1 MKVVI
6 LAGGLGTRLAE
17 YTDAI
22 PKPMVPIGGKPI
34 LWHIM
39 ERYATF
45 GHKDFVLALG
55 YKADVIKN
63 YFLNYKTLTDDFS
76 VDLGSGELNPLGS
89 AVDAVDWNVSLVN
102 TGEGTMTGGR
112 LKRLRRIIGE
122 EPFMFTYGD
131 GLCDINIPELLQF
144 HYDHKKM
151 ITVTAVRPQARFGE
165 LEIRDGVVTSFEEK
179 PQLHQGWIN
188 GGFFVVEPEFLS
200 LIDDDSTYLEREP
213 LERAAAMGEFM
224 AYQHSGFW
232 QCMDTKR
239 DQQLLEK
246 LWCED
251 PPWRGSRI

>member
-39 ERYATF
+39 ERYAAF

-76 VDLGSGELNPLGS
+76 VDLGSGELNSLGS

-151 ITVTAVRPQARFGE
+151 VTVTAVRPQARFGE
-165 LEIRDGVVTSFEEK
+165 LEIRDGLVTSFEEK

-213 LERAAAMGEFM
+213 LERAVAMGEFM

-246 LWCED
+246 LWCDD
-251 PPWRGSRI
+251 PPWRGSSI

>member
-1 MKVVI
+1 M
-6 LAGGLGTRLAE
+6 
-17 YTDAI
+17 
-22 PKPMVPIGGKPI
+22 
-34 LWHIM
+34 
-39 ERYATF
+39 
-45 GHKDFVLALG
+45 
-55 YKADVIKN
+55 
-63 YFLNYKTLTDDFS
+63 
-76 VDLGSGELNPLGS
+76 NPLCS

-112 LKRLRRIIGE
+112 LKRLRRMIGE
-122 EPFMFTYGD
+122 EPFMLTYGD
-131 GLCDINIPELLQF
+131 GLCDINIPDLLQF

-165 LEIRDGVVTSFEEK
+165 LEIRDGLVTSFEEK

>member
-1 MKVVI
+1 MKVII

-63 YFLNYKTLTDDFS
+63 YFLNYKALTDDFS
-76 VDLGSGELNPLGS
+76 VDLGSGKLNPLGS

-122 EPFMFTYGD
+122 EPFMLTYGD
-131 GLCDINIPELLQF
+131 GLCDINIPDLLQF

-165 LEIRDGVVTSFEEK
+165 LDIRDGVVTSFEEK

>member
-1 MKVVI
+1 MKVII

-112 LKRLRRIIGE
+112 LKRLRQVIGE
-122 EPFMFTYGD
+122 EPFMLTYGD

-165 LEIRDGVVTSFEEK
+165 LDIRDGVVTSFEEK

-246 LWCED
+246 LWCDD

>member
-1 MKVVI
+1 MKVII

-76 VDLGSGELNPLGS
+76 VDLGSGKLNPLGS

-112 LKRLRRIIGE
+112 LKRLRQIIGE
-122 EPFMFTYGD
+122 EPFMLTYGD

-165 LEIRDGVVTSFEEK
+165 LEIRDGLVTSFEEK

-188 GGFFVVEPEFLS
+188 GGFFVLNREVFDY
-200 LIDDDSTYLEREP
+200 IDNRENCIFEKEP
-213 LERAAAMGEFM
+213 LQNLSKNGQLM
-224 AYQHSGFW
+224 AYKHEGFW
-232 QCMDTKR
+232 HPMDTLR
-239 DQQLLEK
+239 DKNYLNELCKKKK
-246 LWCED
+246 LNWLK
-251 PPWRGSRI
+251 

>member
-1 MKVVI
+1 MKVII

-45 GHKDFVLALG
+45 GHTDFVLALG

-122 EPFMFTYGD
+122 EPFMLTYGD

-165 LEIRDGVVTSFEEK
+165 LDIRDGVVTSFEEK

>member
-1 MKVVI
+1 MKVII

-39 ERYATF
+39 ERYAAF

-76 VDLGSGELNPLGS
+76 IDLGSGELNSLGS
-89 AVDAVDWNVSLVN
+89 AVDAVDWNVSLIN

-122 EPFMFTYGD
+122 EPFMLTYGD

-165 LEIRDGVVTSFEEK
+165 LEIRDGVVTRFEEK

-188 GGFFVVEPEFLS
+188 GGFFVVKPEFLS

>member
-1 MKVVI
+1 MKVII

-76 VDLGSGELNPLGS
+76 VDLGSGKLNPLGS

-112 LKRLRRIIGE
+112 LKRLRRMIGE
-122 EPFMFTYGD
+122 EPFMLTYGD
-131 GLCDINIPELLQF
+131 GLCDINIPDLLQF

-165 LEIRDGVVTSFEEK
+165 LEICDGVVKSFEEK

>member
-1 MKVVI
+1 MKVII

-63 YFLNYKTLTDDFS
+63 YFLNYKTLTDDFL

-122 EPFMFTYGD
+122 EPFMLTYGD

>member
-1 MKVVI
+1 MKVII

-39 ERYATF
+39 ERYAIF

-122 EPFMFTYGD
+122 EPFMLTYGD

-165 LEIRDGVVTSFEEK
+165 LEIRDGLVTSFEEK

-246 LWCED
+246 LWYED

>member
-1 MKVVI
+1 MKVII

-39 ERYATF
+39 ERYAAF

-63 YFLNYKTLTDDFS
+63 YFLNYKALTDDFS
-76 VDLGSGELNPLGS
+76 IDLGSGELNSLGS

-112 LKRLRRIIGE
+112 LKRLRQVIGE
-122 EPFMFTYGD
+122 EPFMLTYGD

-144 HYDHKKM
+144 HNDHKKM
-151 ITVTAVRPQARFGE
+151 VTVTAVRPQARFGE
-165 LEIRDGVVTSFEEK
+165 LEIRDGLVTSFEEK

-188 GGFFVVEPEFLS
+188 GGFFVIEPEFLN
-200 LIDDDSTYLEREP
+200 LIDDDSSYLEREP
-213 LERAAAMGEFM
+213 LERAVAMEEFM

-246 LWCED
+246 LWYDD

>member
-1 MKVVI
+1 MKVII

-39 ERYATF
+39 ERYAAF

-76 VDLGSGELNPLGS
+76 VDLGSGELNSLGS

-112 LKRLRRIIGE
+112 LKRLRQVIGE
-122 EPFMFTYGD
+122 EPFMLTYGD
-131 GLCDINIPELLQF
+131 GLCDINIPDLLGF

-165 LEIRDGVVTSFEEK
+165 LEIRDGLVTSFEEK

-213 LERAAAMGEFM
+213 LERAVAMGEFM
-224 AYQHSGFW
+224 AYQHCGFW

-246 LWCED
+246 LWCDD

>member
-112 LKRLRRIIGE
+112 LKRLRQVIGE
-122 EPFMFTYGD
+122 EPFMLTYGD
-131 GLCDINIPELLQF
+131 GLCDINIPDLLEF

>member
-1 MKVVI
+1 MKVII

-45 GHKDFVLALG
+45 GYKDFVLALG

-122 EPFMFTYGD
+122 EPFMLTYGD

-165 LEIRDGVVTSFEEK
+165 LDIRDGVVTSFEEK

>member
-1 MKVVI
+1 MKVII

-76 VDLGSGELNPLGS
+76 VDLGSGELNSLGS

-112 LKRLRRIIGE
+112 LKRLRQVIGE
-122 EPFMFTYGD
+122 EPFMLTYGD
-131 GLCDINIPELLQF
+131 GLCDINIPDLLGF

-165 LEIRDGVVTSFEEK
+165 LEIREGVVTSFEEK

-224 AYQHSGFW
+224 AYQHCGFW

-246 LWCED
+246 LWCDD

>member
-1 MKVVI
+1 MKVII

-45 GHKDFVLALG
+45 GYKDFVLALG

-112 LKRLRRIIGE
+112 LKRLRRMIGE
-122 EPFMFTYGD
+122 EPFMLTYGD
-131 GLCDINIPELLQF
+131 GLCDINIPDLLQF

-165 LEIRDGVVTSFEEK
+165 LEIRDGLVTSFEEK

>member
-1 MKVVI
+1 MKVII

-76 VDLGSGELNPLGS
+76 IDLRSGKLNSLGS

-102 TGEGTMTGGR
+102 TGEETMTGGR
-112 LKRLRRIIGE
+112 LKRLWRIIGE
-122 EPFMFTYGD
+122 EPFMLTYGD
-131 GLCDINIPELLQF
+131 GLCDINITELLQF

-165 LEIRDGVVTSFEEK
+165 LDIRDGLVTSFEEK